1 MAREINRLSA
11 RRVTAEK
18 RPGRH
23 PDGAGLYLSISTN
36 GGRRWVFLFK
46 RGGKAREMGL
56 GSVSS
61 VGLGLARDLAE
72 DARAA
77 LARGL
82 DPIAERDAKH
92 RAAAN
97 ALTFQECAARYVKA
111 NKAGWRNAKHAAQW
125 EATLKKYVYPV
136 VGDSQVAVGDMPVT
150 NVGVGEVTKILNPIW
165 SAKTETASRVRGR
178 VETVLDWAKAHG
190 YRTGENPARWRGHLD
205 KLLPARSKVRRV
217 RHHPALPYSELPA
230 FMVDL
235 RTREGL
241 AAIALEYTI
250 LTAARTGAVIGAV
263 ISEFDVPNKIWTV
276 PPERAGTKIAGEDP
290 QPRRVPLSPRALE
303 IVKDMLAV
311 HGGDAKPSIPLF
323 GLSNGAMLALLERM
337 GRGDI
342 TVHGFRSTF
351 KDWCSEATN
360 YPGEVSEA
368 ALWHAIADR
377 VEAAY
382 RRGDLFKKRTALM
395 AAWAAYC
402 LNPRSSSVV
411 SISRMSK

>member
-1 MAREINRLSA
+1 
-11 RRVTAEK
+11 
-18 RPGRH
+18 
-23 PDGAGLYLSISTN
+23 
-36 GGRRWVFLFK
+36 
-46 RGGKAREMGL
+46 
-56 GSVSS
+56 
-61 VGLGLARDLAE
+61 
-72 DARAA
+72 
-77 LARGL
+77 
-82 DPIAERDAKH
+82 
-92 RAAAN
+92 
-97 ALTFQECAARYVKA
+97 
-111 NKAGWRNAKHAAQW
+111 
-125 EATLKKYVYPV
+125 
-136 VGDSQVAVGDMPVT
+136 
-150 NVGVGEVTKILNPIW
+150 
-165 SAKTETASRVRGR
+165 
-178 VETVLDWAKAHG
+178 
-190 YRTGENPARWRGHLD
+190 
-205 KLLPARSKVRRV
+205 
-217 RHHPALPYSELPA
+217 
-230 FMVDL
+230 
-235 RTREGL
+235 
-241 AAIALEYTI
+241 
-250 LTAARTGAVIGAV
+250 VIGAV